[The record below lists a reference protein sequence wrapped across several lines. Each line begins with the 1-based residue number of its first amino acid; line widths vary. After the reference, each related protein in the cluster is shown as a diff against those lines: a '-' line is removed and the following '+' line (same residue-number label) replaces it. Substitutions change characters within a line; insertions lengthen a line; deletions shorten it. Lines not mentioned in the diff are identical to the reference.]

1 MVKYAVSINEK
12 MKSINMVLSGF
23 FTDNDANN
31 FVRDFIEL
39 SNKVK
44 TEDAY
49 LVFDCGKL
57 FLYPCEAKLKLRNI
71 FKLYKDIGYKLV
83 RMKLYKPQKE
93 LARKF
98 KELGEEIGLNL
109 DTMFIE

>member
-1 MVKYAVSINEK
+1 MGKYVVSMDENLN
-12 MKSINMVLSGF
+12 SIKIELSGF

-31 FVRDFIEL
+31 FVTDFVEL

-44 TEDAY
+44 TENTY
-49 LVFDCGKL
+49 LTFDCGKL
-57 FLYPCEAKLKLRNI
+57 FLYPCDAKYKLRDV
-71 FKLYKDIGYKLV
+71 FKLYKNIGYKLI

-98 KELGEEIGLNL
+98 TELAEEIGLNL
-109 DTMFIE
+109 ETMFIE